1 MRGGGGGGG
10 LGRCLALGP
19 WAAGSTWCFPGEC
32 PCLTGGPVARLGQ
45 GGQRS
50 WGGGRLPLQGGPS
63 EPTSA
68 QEVRSPGQVPAV
80 LGGGVCPQQP
90 RGQSSCSLEGG
101 LLARSATAA
110 PQELLSL
117 GGSQACVPAEVWVP
131 ARGRGCSWLPSSLLP
146 ASLLPSN
153 PLSLLSRPL
162 HGPELQPTEETAE
175 RRRQPWAV
183 VFVRDL
189 GAGSGSAGAPSAWT
203 GLRSSKIFMAV
214 TFAEYL
220 PLRQVPQ
227 HRFHGLSRAVPS
239 WRGEPPQVSGEQPP
253 GRGWRWPEPA
263 CPQAQ
268 RPSGSPQGLPAP
280 PLAPPTPRVQIRRAP
295 PSVSAGES
303 STSPF

>member
-153 PLSLLSRPL
+153 PCHYCHALSTGRSSSP
-162 HGPELQPTEETAE
+162 
-175 RRRQPWAV
+175 RRRRRSAADSRGPWC
-183 VFVRDL
+183 L
-189 GAGSGSAGAPSAWT
+189 SAISVQGVAPLVLHLR
-203 GLRSSKIFMAV
+203 GLD
-214 TFAEYL
+214 
-220 PLRQVPQ
+220 
-227 HRFHGLSRAVPS
+227 
-239 WRGEPPQVSGEQPP
+239 
-253 GRGWRWPEPA
+253 
-263 CPQAQ
+263 
-268 RPSGSPQGLPAP
+268 
-280 PLAPPTPRVQIRRAP
+280 
-295 PSVSAGES
+295 
-303 STSPF
+303 